1 MRAQRADWANLQYYS
16 VYSIMNVMNGVLV
29 VTLLGYRV
37 PSKTTNLGEYQ
48 IRYYII
54 HYFNVLFHF
63 NTIPYYMCQDYTT
76 TKQNN
81 KLPSLL
87 KTITRLF
94 SMLWN
99 APFTCIFGPS
109 RLPAVNYCC

>member
-76 TKQNN
+76 AKQNN
-81 KLPSLL
+81 KLQRQSGVALWPIKAFTFSTY
-87 KTITRLF
+87 KTF
-94 SMLWN
+94 
-99 APFTCIFGPS
+99 C
-109 RLPAVNYCC
+109 